1 MTDTNISG
9 RKALVITSNYGV
21 EQDELVVPVERLRQ
35 AGVDVTIAAPDRA
48 PIETLVGDKDP
59 GRQVEPT
66 ATLEEINGS
75 DFVLLVIPG
84 GTLNA
89 DTLRLDTAAVTL
101 VREFAAAGKPIA
113 AICHGPWLVVEA
125 GIATEKTVTSY
136 PSVRTDLLNA
146 GAKQWVDDEVVTCT
160 ASGYP
165 LVTSR
170 TPDDLDA
177 FTNAMMSTLREQV
190 IAA

>member
-21 EQDELVVPVERLRQ
+21 EQDELVVPIERLRE

-84 GTLNA
+84 GTINA
-89 DTLRLDTAAVTL
+89 DTLRLDAAAVDL

-190 IAA
+190 IVA